1 MESNFY
7 NVFRNTLRIV
17 LNSGIDKSIRAEL
30 LNIVND
36 PKIGYYQKLD
46 ILKDKLTEILS
57 DYIEFTNINVD
68 DVDDI
73 MKCFGLNKKSCKD
86 RSLCSFSDQTGN
98 CKIFGSMIAKRSPL
112 FKPRS

>member
-1 MESNFY
+1 MLFDGNTSYYSNFQENESNETKEGKEIDYEREAVVKRIKMESNFY

-57 DYIEFTNINVD
+57 E
-68 DVDDI
+68 
-73 MKCFGLNKKSCKD
+73 CFVP
-86 RSLCSFSDQTGN
+86 N
-98 CKIFGSMIAKRSPL
+98 CGISITS
-112 FKPRS
+112 SH